1 MSVAVIDAGNLFR
14 RPSLFCR
21 SRESWTAVVAECG
34 SGSGIA
40 SDKMHNAIPRRS
52 TVAGVP
58 MSLFESLVKAGSGAV
73 ELLRTRDSS
82 ASGILAVVQGLA
94 QDHGGLSGLL
104 AKFNEA
110 GLAEQVKSWIGTG
123 SNLPLSAQHVIEVLG
138 QGRLGE
144 IAQQL
149 GMDPQQAANQLAQH
163 LPQIVDHLSPN
174 GELPGNDV
182 IAATLRSLQGRAAG

>member
-1 MSVAVIDAGNLFR
+1 
-14 RPSLFCR
+14 
-21 SRESWTAVVAECG
+21 
-34 SGSGIA
+34 
-40 SDKMHNAIPRRS
+40 
-52 TVAGVP
+52 
-58 MSLFESLVKAGSGAV
+58 MSLFETLVKAGSGAV

-82 ASGILAVVQGLA
+82 ASGILAAVQGLA

-110 GLAEQVKSWIGTG
+110 GLAEQVQSWIGTG
-123 SNLPLSAQHVIEVLG
+123 SNLPLSAQQVLEVLG
-138 QGRLGE
+138 EGRVGE

-149 GMDPQQAANQLAQH
+149 GIDPQQAANQLAQH

-174 GELPGNDV
+174 GQLPANDL